1 MTGSQ
6 KLSVLI
12 SVLGFVLSLQVK
24 AQETSSS
31 SFFSKKQQFDQTG
44 VELYSSNLDMKANK
58 KLGAGLA
65 LGGALGQFGAL
76 AELNLD
82 PSRALLIG
90 MGTGPGYGTFT
101 LQGKYNFEALYIS
114 PYVKVGYSKWFSA
127 GKVPSDATGSDVL
140 RQIYSQADLKAGRFD
155 ANFVLGSFGAEYN
168 QLEGEL
174 AGVNFFGEMTLMSEL
189 QTARL
194 VPTGSVGITYFY

>member
-1 MTGSQ
+1 MSGIR
-6 KLSVLI
+6 KLSAIV
-12 SVLGFVLSLQVK
+12 SVIGLTLSLQVK
-24 AQETSSS
+24 AQETAYS
-31 SFFSKKQQFDQTG
+31 SFFSKSQQFDQTG
-44 VELYSSNLDMKANK
+44 TELYSTNLEMKAHK
-58 KLGAGLA
+58 KFGAGLA
-65 LGGALGQFGAL
+65 LGGALGQLGAL

-82 PSRALLIG
+82 PNRALLIG

-114 PYVKVGYSKWFSA
+114 PYVKAGYSKWFSA

>member
-1 MTGSQ
+1 MSGSQ
-6 KLSVLI
+6 KLSAFISAVSLI
-12 SVLGFVLSLQVK
+12 LSLQVQ
-24 AQETSSS
+24 AQETST

-44 VELYSSNLDMKANK
+44 VELYSSNLDMKAHK

-65 LGGALGQFGAL
+65 LGGALGQIGAH

-82 PSRALLIG
+82 PNQALLIG

-101 LQGKYNFEALYIS
+101 LQGKYNFERIYIS
-114 PYVKVGYSKWFSA
+114 PYVKAGYSKWFSA

-140 RQIYSQADLKAGRFD
+140 RQIYSQSDLKAGRFD
-155 ANFVLGSFGAEYN
+155 ANFLLGSIGAEYN

-174 AGVNFFGEMTLMSEL
+174 AGVNFFGEMTLMTEL
-189 QTARL
+189 ETARL
-194 VPTGSVGITYFY
+194 VPTGSVGLTYFY